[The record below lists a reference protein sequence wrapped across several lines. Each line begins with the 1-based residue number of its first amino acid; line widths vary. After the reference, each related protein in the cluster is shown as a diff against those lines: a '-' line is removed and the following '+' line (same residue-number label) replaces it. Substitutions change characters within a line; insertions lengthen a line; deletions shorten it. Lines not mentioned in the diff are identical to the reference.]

1 MMSSMY
7 SMLCEE
13 DSDIHII
20 QTIGFNQMI
29 HHYGVDQDE
38 KQREELHLKSFKGI
52 VRAVWALFCPGE
64 TGKVYVDITEGLL
77 TFA

>member
-13 DSDIHII
+13 GSDIHII
-20 QTIGFNQMI
+20 QTIDFNQMI

-52 VRAVWALFCPGE
+52 VRAV
-64 TGKVYVDITEGLL
+64 
-77 TFA
+77 